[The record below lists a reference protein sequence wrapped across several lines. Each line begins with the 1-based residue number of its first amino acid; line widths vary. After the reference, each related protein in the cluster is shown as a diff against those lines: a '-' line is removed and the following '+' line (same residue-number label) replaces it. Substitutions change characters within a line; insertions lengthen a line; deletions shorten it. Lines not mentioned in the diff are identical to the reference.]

1 MFNFNISGVKALQN
15 QLLYKYVALSDSNP
29 TLFHI
34 LLDHPPLIEGL
45 LPDPAHLVCLRWGI
59 DRDQQ
64 IIQDG
69 HQVLKSLILE
79 VRLLDKDRREKLVNT
94 ELNSKLN

>member
-29 TLFHI
+29 TLFHV

-45 LPDPAHLVCLRWGI
+45 LPDPAHLLVCLRWGR
-59 DRDQQ
+59 DCDQQ
-64 IIQDG
+64 IG
-69 HQVLKSLILE
+69 HQVLPSLVME
-79 VRLLDKDRREKLVNT
+79 FRLRDKDLREKLDNT
-94 ELNSKLN
+94 A